1 MYKITTALID
11 SYHSYL
17 IDEEKAPA
25 TVSKYVRDV
34 QAFVGWL
41 TTRDLDKSAVLA
53 YKSYLIDSYAPAG
66 VNAAI
71 SSLNSFFTFCEWYGL
86 RMKNLKIQRKIFT
99 TREKS
104 LQSPSTIVCY
114 EPRRGRRIAAFFV

>member
-25 TVSKYVRDV
+25 TISKYVRDV
-34 QAFVGWL
+34 QVFVGWL
-41 TTRDLDKSAVLA
+41 KTRDLDKSAVLA
-53 YKSYLIDSYAPAG
+53 YKSYLIESYAPAS

-71 SSLNSFFTFCEWYGL
+71 SSLNYFANG
-86 RMKNLKIQRKIFT
+86 MD
-99 TREKS
+99 
-104 LQSPSTIVCY
+104 
-114 EPRRGRRIAAFFV
+114 FV